1 LRTWSNRAASL
12 EATPLRCGE
21 NIRDTPGVAV
31 RVFAALQGINVG
43 MISQGASRLNLGL
56 VVSEEDLLRAANA
69 LHREFFRD
77 LDPAFFV

>member
-1 LRTWSNRAASL
+1 
-12 EATPLRCGE
+12 
-21 NIRDTPGVAV
+21 
-31 RVFAALQGINVG
+31 

-77 LDPAFFV
+77 LKPAFFV